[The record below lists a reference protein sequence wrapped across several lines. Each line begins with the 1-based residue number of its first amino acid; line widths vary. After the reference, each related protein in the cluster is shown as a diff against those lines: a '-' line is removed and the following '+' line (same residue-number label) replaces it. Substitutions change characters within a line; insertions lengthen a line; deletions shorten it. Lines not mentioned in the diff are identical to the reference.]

1 MRKRRMPRRTA
12 CVLFRSCGS
21 LRVRFLEYLQET
33 GIYARQPVDD
43 GLRPVEVLNAPLE
56 APVLRRT
63 RRHIPQ
69 IADFIRE
76 LDERAVPTHVP
87 CLLNLKALAFH
98 LRLRLVVGHLDHQ
111 VSDISTKL
119 GYELVRR
126 RFGVFNRVVER
137 GRSQNSGKADAA
149 VYAEHVHQGD
159 WVVDVGACI
168 AVPATLHPVLFC
180 RELDGANYE
189 TDVVG
194 GLLHAH
200 SVARA
205 AAAWPI
211 STSPRAMPA
220 GSQTS

>member
-43 GLRPVEVLNAPLE
+43 GLRPVEILDAPLD
-56 APVLRRT
+56 APVLRWT

-76 LDERAVPTHVP
+76 LDERAVPAHVP
-87 CLLNLKALAFH
+87 CSLNLKALAFH

-119 GYELVRR
+119 GYELVRS

-159 WVVDVGACI
+159 RVVDVGACV
-168 AVPATLHPVLFC
+168 AVSAAPHPVLFR
-180 RELDGANYE
+180 REFDGSNNE

-194 GLLHAH
+194 GLLHAR
-200 SVARA
+200 SVAA
-205 AAAWPI
+205 VAAAWPMKG
-211 STSPRAMPA
+211 SPAIE
-220 GSQTS
+220 GLSG

>member
-33 GIYARQPVDD
+33 GIYTRQSVDD
-43 GLRPVEVLNAPLE
+43 GLRPVEVLDAPLE

-63 RRHIPQ
+63 RRHVPQ

-76 LDERAVPTHVP
+76 LDERAVPAHVP
-87 CLLNLKALAFH
+87 CVFNLKALTFH
-98 LRLRLVVGHLDHQ
+98 LRLRLVVGHLHHQ
-111 VSDISTKL
+111 VSDISTEF
-119 GYELVRR
+119 GYELVGR

-137 GRSQNSGKADAA
+137 GRSQNSGIADAA

-159 WVVDVGACI
+159 RVVDVGACVTVF
-168 AVPATLHPVLFC
+168 AALHPVLSC
-180 RELDGANYE
+180 RELDGSNYE

-194 GLLHAH
+194 GLLHAR
-200 SVARA
+200 SVAA
-205 AAAWPI
+205 VAAAWPMKG
-211 STSPRAMPA
+211 SPDDR
-220 GSQTS
+220 GFVG